1 MCQYN
6 PRFVYFY
13 PLFEGQKHFFQ
24 KILSFSMVSIQERFV
39 IKSGL
44 CILSA
49 RCRLFS
55 NFMQIM
61 AAKGCHLQYVCTYC
75 QFVTC
80 ANFELSSNAE
90 PYNEKSWDFYITIW
104 GTFKYLSRFVDGLAH
119 PNLCATLATDQKWPL
134 ICCRI
139 SYQTLAECH
148 LP

>member
-1 MCQYN
+1 M
-6 PRFVYFY
+6 
-13 PLFEGQKHFFQ
+13 
-24 KILSFSMVSIQERFV
+24 SI
-39 IKSGL
+39 

-104 GTFKYLSRFVDGLAH
+104 GTFRYLSRFFDGLAH
-119 PNLCATLATDQKWPL
+119 PNLHCKYIQCNFYTFYVCPIFQCNSTVQFTFNYCTKY
-134 ICCRI
+134 
-139 SYQTLAECH
+139 SGKM
-148 LP
+148 